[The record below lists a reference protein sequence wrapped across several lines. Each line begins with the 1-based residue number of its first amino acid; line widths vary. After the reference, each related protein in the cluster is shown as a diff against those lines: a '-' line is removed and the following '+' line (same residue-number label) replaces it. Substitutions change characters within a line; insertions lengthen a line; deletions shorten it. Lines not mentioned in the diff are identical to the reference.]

1 MEDPDRDS
9 GLGGGGFVSFLGPFP
24 ATFFFGT
31 LTVRD
36 NGLFAATH
44 DSGVWYLFSCRDAV
58 CKREKTRRAGS
69 DRFDLGVL
77 RCFRRRSQYGRSSVQ
92 LDGLEAR
99 FWIACLEF
107 TAPRFNGHGVY
118 GSAPALSR
126 SAR

>member
-1 MEDPDRDS
+1 VEDPDRDS
-9 GLGGGGFVSFLGPFP
+9 GLGGRVRTFLGTVPRDLLLW
-24 ATFFFGT
+24 T

-36 NGLFAATH
+36 NGLFAATD

-69 DRFDLGVL
+69 NRFDLGVL
-77 RCFRRRSQYGRSSVQ
+77 RCFRRRSQYDRSSVQ
-92 LDGLEAR
+92 LDGLESR

-107 TAPRFNGHGVY
+107 TAPRFNGHGGY